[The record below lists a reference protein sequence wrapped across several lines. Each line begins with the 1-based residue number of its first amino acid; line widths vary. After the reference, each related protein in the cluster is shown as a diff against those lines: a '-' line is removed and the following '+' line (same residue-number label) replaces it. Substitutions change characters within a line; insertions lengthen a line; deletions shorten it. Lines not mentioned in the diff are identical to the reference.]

1 MVVDR
6 GEIYAGFVSYLPE
19 RSAGKAL
26 LAKQSFGGV
35 KDAITG
41 GWRFCRHRNDHLKQT
56 FECIDVK
63 R

>member
-35 KDAITG
+35 KDAITMAG
-41 GWRFCRHRNDHLKQT
+41 DSVDIET
-56 FECIDVK
+56 IT
-63 R
+63 